1 MAKEMTIEELKLK
14 LAEEVE
20 ARTKVEQE
28 LETARETTQKLL
40 EKNVKLQQINT
51 DLFARTI
58 AGQVEANDE
67 KKTKSFDDAIN
78 NIVKNVKK
86 K

>member
-14 LAEEVE
+14 LAEAVE
-20 ARTKVEQE
+20 AQTQVEQE

-40 EKNVKLQQINT
+40 EKNAKLQQINT
-51 DLFARTI
+51 DLFARTV
-58 AGQVEANDE
+58 AGQVEANDT
-67 KKTKSFDDAIN
+67 KKPKSFDDAID
-78 NIVKNVKK
+78 NIVKSVKK

>member
-1 MAKEMTIEELKLK
+1 MTIEELKLK
-14 LAEEVE
+14 LAETVE
-20 ARTKVEQE
+20 AYAKVEQE
-28 LETARETTQKLL
+28 LATARETTEKLL
-40 EKNVKLQQINT
+40 EKNTKLQQINT

-58 AGQVEANDE
+58 AGQVEASE
-67 KKTKSFDDAIN
+67 KKKEITLDDAIN